1 MATSSPPITTVVV
14 LLFQSLMFQEPRNRF
29 ELGAHHIN
37 PFVVPCRATL
47 GEAAPISSTRFPP
60 SLPLSTIT
68 IYIPQSPS
76 PAKPNN
82 YTSSTAHIQSV
93 FSCSITDHHQ
103 IRTGN
108 QSTQPAS
115 SISVAP
121 PSQAH
126 AAVTVKPSHSFRCCT
141 PHGPEPISFHRSQSC
156 RRSMPQASPVIPSTS
171 LSPDVSL
178 QYKAAVICHRRCCH
192 LRAHESA
199 ASPSI
204 DLNHRSRCS
213 NPIHEAASPISSP
226 PNLLHHH

>member
-1 MATSSPPITTVVV
+1 M
-14 LLFQSLMFQEPRNRF
+14 
-29 ELGAHHIN
+29 
-37 PFVVPCRATL
+37 
-47 GEAAPISSTRFPP
+47 AAPISSTRFPP

-126 AAVTVKPSHSFRCCT
+126 AAVTVKPAIH
-141 PHGPEPISFHRSQSC
+141 
-156 RRSMPQASPVIPSTS
+156 
-171 LSPDVSL
+171 
-178 QYKAAVICHRRCCH
+178 
-192 LRAHESA
+192 SA
-199 ASPSI
+199 AAHLTGPSHLFSPIPVLPSIHAASVTGDPIHFAEPRCQSSIQGRSDLPSPLLPSPS
-204 DLNHRSRCS
+204 
-213 NPIHEAASPISSP
+213 P
-226 PNLLHHH
+226 